1 MQICQAPSNRK
12 KKILQGGEIP
22 LHHNQG
28 NHMRILTL
36 DNRSFDLNEL
46 PEEVDED
53 TRFSVLDNSNPNE
66 PDFFFMPLIF
76 LESFNSP
83 AILLKIGGYE
93 VQMPLDWCMIVGDKE
108 CGLDP
113 EVLPLTSI
121 NERGFDAFIFNPVK
135 GFKAEF
141 MSIEIVNIFQD
152 VKWYFPKMKNG
163 QLLTV
168 PLHDGPN
175 PPCAYFVKEVSR
187 QSEVLQLDKVL

>member
-1 MQICQAPSNRK
+1 MK
-12 KKILQGGEIP
+12 
-22 LHHNQG
+22 
-28 NHMRILTL
+28 ILTL
-36 DNRSFDLNEL
+36 NNRSFDLNEL

-53 TRFSVLDNSNPNE
+53 TRFSVLDNSNPND

-83 AILLKIGGYE
+83 AIVLNIGGYE
-93 VQMPLDWCMIVGDKE
+93 IQMPLDWCMVVGDKD

-121 NERGFDAFIFNPVK
+121 NERGFDAFEFNPIN
-135 GFKAEF
+135 GFKSDF
-141 MSIEIVNIFQD
+141 LPIEIINIYQD

-168 PLHDGPN
+168 PLHDGPS
-175 PPCAYFVKEVSR
+175 PPCVYFVKEVSR
-187 QSEVLQLDKVL
+187 QSEILQLDKIV